1 MTLAG
6 KTAVVTG
13 GGSGIGA
20 AVARA
25 LAREGAAVLVCG
37 RRIAPLQW
45 VRDEIV
51 REGGTAIALAADL
64 TQEMDLDRVV
74 READRQWGRLDALV
88 NNAGILGV
96 RAPIAE
102 YPLKVWDDVLDVNLR
117 TVFRVTNALLRLMA
131 RGGSIINV
139 SSGVGRAGRAGWGA
153 YAVSKFGVEGLSQVL
168 AEELRPRAIRVN
180 TLNPGGTRT
189 AMRAM
194 AYPDEDPTTLPSAD
208 AVAPVFVFLASEEA
222 EGITGR
228 AIDAREWLAGGRE
241 LVSERHRR
249 PAL

>member
-1 MTLAG
+1 MILAG

-64 TQEMDLDRVV
+64 TQEADLNRVV
-74 READRQWGRLDALV
+74 RETDRQWGRLDVLV

-117 TVFRVTNALLRLMA
+117 TVFRVTKALLPLMT

-168 AEELRPRAIRVN
+168 ADELRERGIRVN

-189 AMRAM
+189 AMRAT
-194 AYPDEDPTTLPSAD
+194 AYPDEDPTTLPTAD
-208 AVAPVFVFLASEEA
+208 AIAPVFVFLASEEA
-222 EGITGR
+222 KGVTGR
-228 AIDAREWLAGGRE
+228 AIDAREWLVGGRE
-241 LVSERHRR
+241 GLLKRHRR